1 AGGTSDSTPA
11 SRTWRVLD
19 TTAPDTR
26 ISDGPSAT
34 STDQS
39 ATFSF
44 SSTEDGSTFQCSLD
58 GDRKSTRLN
67 SSHSQIS
74 YAVICLKKKNPR
86 CWPCRRPSRG
96 SGYRTSC
103 PNRSP
108 RRSHPSPARRSSA
121 PLNRL
126 HPPRH
131 RAWAGW
137 LRDRRGVQASH
148 RHPLQTSVT
157 SSRPPGFFFFC
168 SGNHRNLHSFPTR
181 RSSD

>member
-74 YAVICLKKKNPR
+74 YAVICLKKKNAL
-86 CWPCRRPSRG
+86 SQ
-96 SGYRTSC
+96 
-103 PNRSP
+103 SP
-108 RRSHPSPARRSSA
+108 K
-121 PLNRL
+121 
-126 HPPRH
+126 PPEIRIDPEQY
-131 RAWAGW
+131 
-137 LRDRRGVQASH
+137 LDRI
-148 RHPLQTSVT
+148 
-157 SSRPPGFFFFC
+157 
-168 SGNHRNLHSFPTR
+168 
-181 RSSD
+181 